1 MSARCFLQR
10 REIQAARKQRLQV
23 IGKLPAGTS
32 VWDGRVSQQTD
43 GPQTASAQTAPI
55 RRGMPPA
62 AGLPQA
68 TARLII
74 GPSPRKGQP

>member
-1 MSARCFLQR
+1 MSVRCILQR
-10 REIQAARKQRLQV
+10 REIQAARKQGQQV
-23 IGKLPAGTS
+23 TGKLPAGTA
-32 VWDGRVSQQTD
+32 VRDGRVSQQTD

-68 TARLII
+68 KARLLI
-74 GPSPRKGQP
+74 GPSPRTGQP